1 MASLY
6 TIRGSGGHPSV
17 QVMCSQLKEEE
28 FVLVASHIHQTPV
41 EWELPLS
48 PMVLGNDNM
57 KTIIPSARMFSVPIS
72 DSLVAN

>member
-6 TIRGSGGHPSV
+6 TIRGSGGHPDV
-17 QVMCSQLKEEE
+17 QVICSKLKEEE

-48 PMVLGNDNM
+48 PMVLHYDNM
-57 KTIIPSARMFSVPIS
+57 KTIIPSACMFFV
-72 DSLVAN
+72 LLFLR